1 MLILFTQYAASYPDE
16 VLCLVAID
24 ALPRSEM
31 SSAAFFKTHASRIDA
46 SLKFH
51 NKPSRNFDIDLTFEK
66 AFEL

>member
-1 MLILFTQYAASYPDE
+1 
-16 VLCLVAID
+16 
-24 ALPRSEM
+24 M